1 MRTLLIAHKS
11 EELVSVLTAMLSQQF
26 CVMSCGDGETAVK
39 LMRSLQPDYMILDI
53 MLPFKDG
60 FTVLE
65 ESYWQKPEVVI
76 ATTDTSSNY
85 IINNAI
91 SKHIDYM
98 FVSPTPPRMIVTRL
112 FDIIEQKAS
121 LQHEWVS
128 IPKTTTDILLRLKIP
143 AERDGF
149 AQLRVGIPI
158 FATDPA
164 QRLSKEL
171 YPAIAKICGNG
182 TGQQVEH
189 SIRTAIEAGWSN
201 GDPQI
206 WDQYFPTGSDGIRKC
221 PTNKM
226 FITTL
231 AAIINP

>member
-26 CVMSCGDGETAVK
+26 CVVSCGDGETAVK

-53 MLPFKDG
+53 MLPLKDG

-65 ESYWQKPEVVI
+65 EAYWQTPAVVL
-76 ATTDTSSNY
+76 ATTDSASSY
-85 IINNAI
+85 IISSAV

-98 FVSPTPPRMIVTRL
+98 FVCPTPPRMIVTRL
-112 FDIIEQKAS
+112 FDIIEQKTNLSRPADAP
-121 LQHEWVS
+121 
-128 IPKTTTDILLRLKIP
+128 PKTTADILLRLKIP

-149 AQLRVGIPI
+149 TQLRVGVPI
-158 FATDPA
+158 FAADPA

-182 TGQQVEH
+182 TSQQVEH
-189 SIRTAIEAGWSN
+189 SIRTAIEAGWNN
-201 GDPQI
+201 GDREL
-206 WDQYFPTGSDGIRKC
+206 WEQYFPAGSAGSRKC
-221 PTNKM
+221 PSNKT
-226 FITTL
+226 FISTL
-231 AAIINP
+231 AAIISR